1 MMSNLGTSQSNNNN
15 TNTTNTPIRLSCGIN
30 PVTSSSSLFSSLDST
45 ITELRSQLWN
55 KDVYFARAHDLR
67 SVDLVYGLAQCRN
80 YLSAAQ
86 CVACFDAAVS
96 AIKTCSSV
104 TGAYVFLDNCFLRWV
119 FTLSFIIYDLFRW
132 SWNLIVVYAK
142 KKIYNYIW
150 LYSDFFKAICRYTC
164 YLFLDHLSW
173 IQDSPYMSL
182 CIFLAEKL
190 TRIYYM

>member
-1 MMSNLGTSQSNNNN
+1 MTELVVLVILLMISNLGTSQSNNNN

-67 SVDLVYGLAQCRN
+67 SLDLVYGLAQCRN

-86 CVACFDAAVS
+86 CVTCFDAAVS

-119 FTLSFIIYDLFRW
+119 FTLSFIIYDFIPLKLKL
-132 SWNLIVVYAK
+132 NCGVCQKENIQ
-142 KKIYNYIW
+142 
-150 LYSDFFKAICRYTC
+150 LYLAIFGFF
-164 YLFLDHLSW
+164 
-173 IQDSPYMSL
+173 
-182 CIFLAEKL
+182 
-190 TRIYYM
+190 